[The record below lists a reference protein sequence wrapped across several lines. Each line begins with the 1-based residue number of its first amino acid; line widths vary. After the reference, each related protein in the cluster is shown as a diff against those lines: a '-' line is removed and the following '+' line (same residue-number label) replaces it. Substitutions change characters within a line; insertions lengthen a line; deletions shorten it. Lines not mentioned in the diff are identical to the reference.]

1 VWKEAKCTVRMVVL
15 DEVESLDLDDS
26 VALGAH
32 LAYSE
37 GVCVCVCVC
46 VSVCVCVCV

>member
-1 VWKEAKCTVRMVVL
+1 MQMVVL

-32 LAYSE
+32 LAYSD

-46 VSVCVCVCV
+46 VCV